1 MEGGEPIRMTR
12 DVAPVTFRPSPRAL
26 TEERCEQCHRTP
38 LIGEVVHLLESGRQ
52 VCTLCVGHT
61 HARHGE
67 PISSKRV
74 RATER
79 PLAVVAR
86 AA

>member
-1 MEGGEPIRMTR
+1 MGHE
-12 DVAPVTFRPSPRAL
+12 VAPVIFQESVRAL
-26 TEERCEQCHRTP
+26 TTDRCEHCRRTP

-52 VCTLCVGHT
+52 VCTLCVGRT

-67 PISSKRV
+67 RVSSKRV

>member
-1 MEGGEPIRMTR
+1 VGH
-12 DVAPVTFRPSPRAL
+12 DVAPVIFEESVRAL
-26 TEERCEQCHRTP
+26 TTDRCEHCRRTP

-52 VCTLCVGHT
+52 VCTLCIGRT
-61 HARHGE
+61 PAKHGE
-67 PISSKRV
+67 PVSSKRV